1 MLGINACSVE
11 ASLIAAVRTLAAY
24 IVVLL
29 VVLLILGVTLSTDGE
44 DIVGKVKL
52 DVFLFYARQISLE
65 DEMIALILDIC
76 RESCHLGLVVAEE
89 GALKLV

>member
-52 DVFLFYARQISLE
+52 DVFLFYARRS
-65 DEMIALILDIC
+65 AS
-76 RESCHLGLVVAEE
+76 RT
-89 GALKLV
+89 K